1 MYLNNFELS
10 NSETLD
16 YYGLLCEQR
25 EEHAEDQVGAKDT
38 TAAAGKVH
46 GDEDEEMRT
55 DGDDFSVALCA
66 SRGFRAVRFRRTIVI
81 IFIVTFGCS
90 PRRVEQKRQQQRVRG
105 DDETDGS

>member
-38 TAAAGKVH
+38 TAAAGKVR
-46 GDEDEEMRT
+46 GDEDEEMHH
-55 DGDDFSVALCA
+55 A
-66 SRGFRAVRFRRTIVI
+66 SNNGSGYSKNHIKGRDQDVN
-81 IFIVTFGCS
+81 
-90 PRRVEQKRQQQRVRG
+90 RQGQQDHG
-105 DDETDGS
+105 